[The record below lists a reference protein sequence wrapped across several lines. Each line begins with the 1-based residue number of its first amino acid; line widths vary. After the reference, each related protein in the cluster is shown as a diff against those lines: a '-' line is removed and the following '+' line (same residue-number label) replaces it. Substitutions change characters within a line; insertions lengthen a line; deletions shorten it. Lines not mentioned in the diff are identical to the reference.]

1 VNLLPFIDSS
11 RLFAAVRE
19 ACPPGCLTADEAARN
34 TYGNVLQY
42 TYSESAMGSVIRYAY
57 GICMTIL
64 HLTLHMLQVYVAVC
78 ATVAVH

>member
-1 VNLLPFIDSS
+1 MNLLPFIDSS

-42 TYSESAMGSVIRYAY
+42 TYSESAMGSVIRYVAY
-57 GICMTIL
+57 
-64 HLTLHMLQVYVAVC
+64 TLYYTL
-78 ATVAVH
+78 